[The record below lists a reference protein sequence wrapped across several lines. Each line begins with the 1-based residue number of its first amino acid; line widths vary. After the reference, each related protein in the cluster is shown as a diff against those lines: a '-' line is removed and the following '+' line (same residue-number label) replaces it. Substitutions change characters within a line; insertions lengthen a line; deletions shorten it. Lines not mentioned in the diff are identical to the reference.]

1 MQPKDRLF
9 INQNC
14 LYSQKAWIS
23 DLAPERAQEVLSM
36 HKVLSIMFSF
46 LNDALFEKFT
56 CLPF

>member
-46 LNDALFEKFT
+46 LNDALFE
-56 CLPF
+56 